1 MNWPLWRRR
10 ARHPIRW
17 WRVRHERV
25 FDLPLL
31 QPRIHPARPVELTR
45 ADRDWLHEQRQRP
58 VWRPVTRHCSNCLRH
73 TETDRVPEQ
82 RLNGYTIPA
91 YTVCTYCGHSYGFEE
106 TA

>member
-1 MNWPLWRRR
+1 MPSQQ
-10 ARHPIRW
+10 
-17 WRVRHERV
+17 RVAI
-25 FDLPLL
+25 PT
-31 QPRIHPARPVELTR
+31 PSPATSWSNSSSCARPASSPTR
-45 ADRDWLHEQRQRP
+45 SQ
-58 VWRPVTRHCSNCLRH
+58 TRHCSNCLRH

>member
-1 MNWPLWRRR
+1 MPWFYVDDGFSDSKPVMDMP
-10 ARHPIRW
+10 ARHR
-17 WRVRHERV
+17 
-25 FDLPLL
+25 L
-31 QPRIHPARPVELTR
+31 A
-45 ADRDWLHEQRQRP
+45 ACGRQRP

>member
-1 MNWPLWRRR
+1 MSHGRSRRCQ
-10 ARHPIRW
+10 
-17 WRVRHERV
+17 
-25 FDLPLL
+25 PLL
-31 QPRIHPARPVELTR
+31 SVLGMAER
-45 ADRDWLHEQRQRP
+45 RQRP